1 MGKTRLLR
9 LFALGIFGL
18 TLCGCSLGGTG
29 TAQEKIQKKLT
40 DMKSYS
46 ATANVTRISNKGENT
61 YGTKQYYKT
70 TGEYRLEMTSP
81 AEIAGNYTVYDGKT
95 VCQYNPKL
103 GSKVAVEVEE
113 NQARNELFL
122 GQFVK
127 NYLQSEGVMVETAK
141 LDEGRCTVLEAII
154 PGDYKYTATE
164 KLWIDNETLLPVQ
177 MIIYDADGNER
188 YITTYDEFE
197 YDVEFDENTFQIP
210 Q

>member
-9 LFALGIFGL
+9 LFALGIFAVA
-18 TLCGCSLGGTG
+18 LCGCSLGGTG
-29 TAQEKIQKKLT
+29 TVHEKIQKKLT
-40 DMKSYS
+40 DMKSYR

-61 YGTKQYYKT
+61 YGTKQCYKT

-81 AEIAGNYTVYDGKT
+81 AEVAGNYTVYDGKT

-103 GSKVAVEVEE
+103 ESKVAVEVEE

-141 LDEGRCTVLEAII
+141 LEEGRCTVLEAII

-177 MIIYDADGNER
+177 MIIYDTDGNER

-197 YDVEFDENTFQIP
+197 YNVEFDEDTFKIP
-210 Q
+210 E

>member
-1 MGKTRLLR
+1 
-9 LFALGIFGL
+9 
-18 TLCGCSLGGTG
+18 
-29 TAQEKIQKKLT
+29 
-40 DMKSYS
+40 
-46 ATANVTRISNKGENT
+46 
-61 YGTKQYYKT
+61 
-70 TGEYRLEMTSP
+70 
-81 AEIAGNYTVYDGKT
+81 
-95 VCQYNPKL
+95 
-103 GSKVAVEVEE
+103 
-113 NQARNELFL
+113 
-122 GQFVK
+122 
-127 NYLQSEGVMVETAK
+127 MVETAK